1 MKDKGGVCEYS
12 FCHSILFG
20 NPSDKKVCNF
30 KEIQRQLRILCLR
43 LCFQALLDVKIYAAV
58 VSVCVMVGLFD
69 TRETANVYPEL
80 RAAAGNCEYASR
92 QQSCCCAQMDELEE
106 QMFTRLLNIFSQ
118 TTACRGVAST
128 TCMSQMSECFGPFTC
143 DIPFPYST
151 QYFLSLSLQV
161 NQQSFSEMTVKIYRF
176 PNSRSEG
183 QRLYQRVA
191 LVRQGRSE
199 VEDNREDAEDSATKS
214 VLFSLRAAEQV
225 YAQLISGREI
235 CGTYGAETS

>member
-1 MKDKGGVCEYS
+1 
-12 FCHSILFG
+12 
-20 NPSDKKVCNF
+20 
-30 KEIQRQLRILCLR
+30 
-43 LCFQALLDVKIYAAV
+43 KIYAAV
-58 VSVCVMVGLFD
+58 VNGTDLLFLSLSD
-69 TRETANVYPEL
+69 AWEGHLPC
-80 RAAAGNCEYASR
+80 GSWNCEYASR

-143 DIPFPYST
+143 DIPFPYSNT
-151 QYFLSLSLQV
+151 TL
-161 NQQSFSEMTVKIYRF
+161 NHG
-176 PNSRSEG
+176 SEG